1 MNIYKEFGARTI
13 HNLAGA
19 STRVGG
25 PILAKEVADA
35 MVNASTL
42 SVDMTELQAS
52 ASEYISK
59 ITGSESAYVTSGASA
74 GLTMAAAAILAGLD
88 PAKMENLPSV
98 KNDKNEFIISREH
111 RNGYDHSFRL
121 AGGETIEVGMN
132 EILSGAGVRR
142 TEAWEYESVINEK
155 TAGIVYVATQDSEPP
170 FEEVIKVANKN
181 NLPVIVD
188 AAGQLPPRENLRK
201 FIEMGADLVAFSGGK
216 AIKGPQSSGI
226 LCGKKDYISSVALQS
241 LDMDEYYEIWNPPS
255 NLIDKSKISAIP
267 RHGIGRG
274 FKVAKEEI
282 AGLLVALRLFIEK
295 DINAEMANCA
305 KYLSIIENKIK
316 SLPNIETS
324 INIPANSEEYP
335 TLNIHT
341 ENIDAFELC
350 NSLKVKS
357 GLFLNEKGL
366 SENFMTIHPMNL
378 SEDNIEEISDA
389 LHNDIKEY
397 IN

>member
-1 MNIYKEFGARTI
+1 
-13 HNLAGA
+13 
-19 STRVGG
+19 
-25 PILAKEVADA
+25 
-35 MVNASTL
+35 
-42 SVDMTELQAS
+42 
-52 ASEYISK
+52 
-59 ITGSESAYVTSGASA
+59 
-74 GLTMAAAAILAGLD
+74 
-88 PAKMENLPSV
+88 
-98 KNDKNEFIISREH
+98 
-111 RNGYDHSFRL
+111 
-121 AGGETIEVGMN
+121 MN

-397 IN
+397 IK